1 MEKIVYK
8 GNISGDSVVIRY
20 PQKMD
25 VAIMRDFIN
34 EISKE
39 KTYIRLQGEEFSMI
53 EETKYVDGQLKKII
67 KKETVQLLLF
77 VNGELSGV
85 TAIELGEKIKNHIG
99 VFGITISQKQRGKG
113 YGKLIMKLILEE
125 ASKNIPNLKM
135 VTLECFAENEK
146 AINLYKSFG
155 FVEYGRLPKGNLYKE
170 KYVDD
175 VSMYKN
181 I

>member
-85 TAIELGEKIKNHIG
+85 TAIELGEKIKKPHW
-99 VFGITISQKQRGKG
+99 
-113 YGKLIMKLILEE
+113 
-125 ASKNIPNLKM
+125 
-135 VTLECFAENEK
+135 
-146 AINLYKSFG
+146 G
-155 FVEYGRLPKGNLYKE
+155 FWDNNFSETARKRVRETH
-170 KYVDD
+170 
-175 VSMYKN
+175 
-181 I
+181 